1 MNNKEVILKNISDN
15 KEENLELSES
25 FEMMLEDYDFLT
37 SLNDYEQAKFI
48 NEASDDE
55 IEYANYLL
63 SENFSSFLVL
73 CEEFCSYDQD
83 KQMSLLTEALN
94 LNCEILT
101 EARPYDLINTT
112 KHVSGG
118 KGAERTSA
126 LNRLRDTFNHDAQKA
141 FAQSIPPEAA
151 ANPSLWQKISL
162 GLTNFATKSKEAIGT
177 ALNKAKDFAVA
188 ALPAAKIA
196 LPTAAALGSAI
207 AIGAKIGRVSS
218 ARKRYARYLA
228 NQKQNQINIL
238 KGKGKNMSKE
248 DISLTKNLEKDVRKL
263 NEYGKKKGLFHK
275 HKEKKELRKKL
286 LAGEYDD
293 FKDSDGKIKN
303 LDGYDVDLSNKNYYK
318 NNKKELKHRIEREM
332 KRRNEES
339 KEGKKMAKEAIS
351 DLKDEN
357 QINSTTNDKQINKY
371 LDDKHFKESFAYLDI
386 LNNLNEN
393 INFDF

>member
-1 MNNKEVILKNISDN
+1 MNNKEIILKNISDN

-37 SLNDYEQAKFI
+37 SLNDYEQIKFI

-83 KQMSLLTEALN
+83 KQMSLLTEALS

-101 EARPYDLINTT
+101 EAKPYALINTT
-112 KHVSGG
+112 TQLSGSG
-118 KGAERTSA
+118 
-126 LNRLRDTFNHDAQKA
+126 
-141 FAQSIPPEAA
+141 SIPSEVTT
-151 ANPSLWQKISL
+151 NPSLWQKISS

-177 ALNKAKDFAVA
+177 VLNKAKDFAVA

-228 NQKQNQINIL
+228 NQKQYQINVL
-238 KGKGKNMSKE
+238 KSKGKNMSKE
-248 DISLTKNLEKDVRKL
+248 DISLTKDLEKDVRKL
-263 NEYGKKKGLFHK
+263 NEYGKKKGLFSK

-286 LAGEYDD
+286 LAGEYND

-332 KRRNEES
+332 KRRKEES

-357 QINSTTNDKQINKY
+357 QIKSTINDKQINQY
-371 LDDKHFKESFAYLDI
+371 LDSKNFKESFACLDI